1 VAAVHEVLP
10 TRGSL
15 SRPTPAADTRGP
27 SARTRALVGYV
38 LLAALA
44 YVPVLLTAPGKVAAD
59 TKQYFY
65 LDPARLLSRAVSMW
79 DPHTA
84 LGTVTHQ
91 NIGYLFPAGPYFWLT
106 NELGIPA
113 WIAQRLWLGSILFGA
128 ATGLLYLARTLSLR
142 GPGIVIAA
150 LAYMLSPYSLQYASR
165 LSTLLIA
172 WAALPWMVALVARAL
187 RDGGWRYP
195 AVFAIVVQLAGS
207 VNATAL
213 IFAGIGPLL
222 WIVYEVWIAREVK
235 PREALATVAR
245 VGVLCIAASLWW
257 ISGLSVQAA
266 YGLDELKYSETVRAV
281 STAGLAPEI
290 LRGLGYWFFYGGDK
304 LAPWT
309 DNVVDYTQRRWLLA
323 TSYAIP
329 IGALLFAAFIRWKH
343 RVYFALLI
351 LVGLTIAVG
360 THPYSSP
367 SPFGAIVKAFSEGS
381 TVGLALRSVGR
392 AYPLIGL
399 ALALLLGIGINLV
412 VQKLRAGGRGWLA
425 LGVAAAVGAVVI
437 VNLPALWN
445 GTFYGK
451 NLTRPST
458 IPSYWTKAIGALDAG
473 RHDTRILELP
483 GSDFAAYRWGNTVE
497 PITPGLTDRPYVA
510 RELIPYGSDQSAD
523 LLTAFDRRLQD
534 GLLDPAAVAPIA
546 RLMNTGDVVLRSDL
560 QVDRYDLARPQDTWQ
575 LFTPPPPGLQPA
587 TGFGHGLGPP
597 LQLPLFDE
605 RSLAAPAGASDPPP
619 VAVFPVTATRPIVR
633 TESTQAPLVVS
644 GNGEGL
650 IDLASLGLLE
660 GDPSV
665 LYSASLAHQPA
676 RLQQAM
682 NNGASLIVTDS
693 NRRRAGYW
701 NQTHN
706 NVGFTEQAGARPT
719 VKDPFDARLNVFPN
733 AGSDAQTTMQQY
745 GARVSASAYG
755 NVTSL
760 LPEDRPSRVLD
771 GDLTTAWRVGGFS
784 SVGGQWL
791 QVDAPQ
797 PITTD
802 RVNLVQ
808 PLTGL
813 RNRYITQVKL
823 SFDGGHAG
831 KDVTLTLGPSSRTS
845 DGQTLR
851 FGRRTFRSLRITIT
865 GDNVG
870 RRADYPNSSSVGFA
884 EVRLRDEHASDDL
897 RVDEVVQMPTDLVR
911 RTGDRSAQQSL
922 AYVMARQRTVLAPP
936 HIAEEEP
943 TLARSFTV
951 PTGRDFTLAGVG
963 RLSFTAPGPV
973 IDNLLGIPGADAGG
987 VTVRSSGALSTNLEA
1002 RGSAALDGSEATA
1015 WTTPFDNPVGQWLD
1029 VMVPRPVTFDELGL
1043 VVVADRHHSVP
1054 TKLRIEAG
1062 GTTQIVD
1069 VPAIPDRPTA
1079 DATVRVPVTFAPMT
1093 GSDVRVTIDAV
1104 RPATTTEYFSQTPR
1118 VLPAAIAEL
1127 GIPGVT
1133 RPAPAPVLDSG
1144 CRTDLAT
1151 LDGQPLPIRVSGDTR
1166 TASEHGA
1173 LRLEACAGD
1182 PIHLSAG
1189 QHILRTAPGAGS
1201 GLDLDAIALASAAGG
1216 DATAP
1221 SPGGPVLPAAS
1232 RTSAPRLHLEHFG
1245 ATEVRATVDRA
1256 TRPFWLVLGQSYS
1269 DGWKATV
1276 NGRDLGSP
1284 QVLDGFANA
1293 WLVRPDGRGTM
1304 TVNFTFTPQ
1313 KPVWVASVV
1322 SGFALLLCAAL
1333 ALFARR
1339 RRHPELGDADAPRF
1353 RSWRAG
1359 FGPPARRGVV
1369 LILSLATAL
1378 VVGVIVGPFEG
1389 LALGVVVAAA
1399 LRWGRTHVVLAVGAP
1414 LLLAAAAGY
1423 ILLQQTRHGYPPV
1436 FQWPTFFDRVHV
1448 VGWLAVVLLAADVVV
1463 EQVRGR
1469 VQASDGAARTPTTS
1483 HGGGPA
1489 NHAGD
1494 RDRSGGRGT

>member
-1 VAAVHEVLP
+1 VSAVQEAP
-10 TRGSL
+10 ATRGML
-15 SRPTPAADTRGP
+15 SRRTPAADTGGP
-27 SARTRALVGYV
+27 SARIRTLVGYG

-44 YVPVLLTAPGKVAAD
+44 YVPLLLTAPGEVAAD

-65 LDPARLLSRAVSMW
+65 LDPGRLLSRAPFMW

-84 LGTVTHQ
+84 FGTVTHQ

-113 WIAQRLWLGSILFGA
+113 WISQRLWLGSILFGA
-128 ATGLLYLARTLSLR
+128 GAGLLYLARTLSLR
-142 GPGIVIAA
+142 GPGIVVAA
-150 LAYMLSPYSLQYASR
+150 LAYMLSPYCLQYASR

-195 AVFAIVVQLAGS
+195 AAFAIVVQLAGS

-213 IFAGIGPLL
+213 IFAGIGPVL
-222 WIVYEVWIAREVK
+222 WIVYEVWIARDVR
-235 PREALATVAR
+235 PREALTTVAR
-245 VGVLCIAASLWW
+245 VGVLCIVASLWW

-266 YGLDELKYSETVRAV
+266 YGLDELKYSETVKAV

-309 DNVVDYTQRRWLLA
+309 DNVIDYTQRRWLLA

-329 IGALLFAAFIRWKH
+329 IGALLAAAFIRWKH
-343 RVYFALLI
+343 RLYFALVILI
-351 LVGLTIAVG
+351 GLTIAVG

-367 SPFGAIVKAFSEGS
+367 SPFGAALKAFSEGS
-381 TVGLALRSVGR
+381 TAGLALRSVGR
-392 AYPLIGL
+392 AFPLIGL
-399 ALALLLGIGINLV
+399 GLAILLGIGVNLV
-412 VQKLRAGGRGWLA
+412 VQKLRASGRGWLG
-425 LGVAAAVGAVVI
+425 LGVAAAVAAIVI

-458 IPSYWTKAIGALDAG
+458 IPSYWTDAIDALDAG
-473 RHDTRILELP
+473 SHDTRILELP

-497 PITPGLTDRPYVA
+497 PITPGLTDRPFVA
-510 RELIPYGSDQSAD
+510 RELIPYGSDPSAD

-534 GLLDPAAVAPIA
+534 GVLDPAAIAPIA
-546 RLMNTGDVVLRSDL
+546 RLMNAGDIVLRSDL
-560 QVDRYDLARPQDTWQ
+560 QVDRYDLARPRDAWQ
-575 LFTPPPPGLQPA
+575 LFTPPPPGLEPA
-587 TGFGHGLGPP
+587 TGFGDGLGPR
-597 LQLPLFDE
+597 LQVPLFDE
-605 RSLAAPAGASDPPP
+605 RSLALPPDTSDPPP

-633 TESTQAPLVVS
+633 TESTEAPLVVS

-650 IDLASLGLLE
+650 VDLASLGLLE
-660 GDPSV
+660 GEPAV
-665 LYSASLAHQPA
+665 LYSASLARQPA
-676 RLQQAM
+676 GLQRAM
-682 NNGASLIVTDS
+682 NNDASLIVTDS
-693 NRRRAGYW
+693 NRRRAHYW

-706 NVGFTEQAGARPT
+706 NLGFTEQAGARPGS
-719 VKDPFDARLNVFPN
+719 KDPFDARLNVFPD
-733 AGSDAQTTMQQY
+733 AGPDAQTTMQQH
-745 GARVSASAYG
+745 GARVTASAYG

-784 SVGGQWL
+784 SVDGEWL
-791 QVDAPQ
+791 QVDAPR

-823 SFDGGHAG
+823 SFDGGRAG
-831 KDVTLTLGPSSRTS
+831 KDVTLTLDPSSRAS

-851 FGRRTFRSLRITIT
+851 FGRRTFRSLRITVT

-870 RRADYPNSSSVGFA
+870 RQANYPNASSVGFA

-897 RVDEVVQMPTDLVR
+897 RVDEVVEMPTDLVR
-911 RTGDRSAQQSL
+911 RTADRSMQHPL
-922 AYVMARQRTVLAPP
+922 AYVMTRQRTVLAPP

-943 TLARSFTV
+943 ALARSFAV
-951 PTGRDFTLAGVG
+951 PTGREFTLGGVG
-963 RLSFTAPGPV
+963 RLSYTAPGPV
-973 IDNLLGIPGADAGG
+973 IDSLLGIPGADAGG

-1002 RGSAALDGSEATA
+1002 RGSAALDGVDATA
-1015 WTTPFDNPVGQWLD
+1015 WTTPFDAPVGQWLD
-1029 VMVPRPVTFDELGL
+1029 VTVPQPVTFNELGL
-1043 VVVADRHHSVP
+1043 VVIADGHHSVP
-1054 TKLRIEAG
+1054 TKLRIDAG

-1069 VPAIPDRPTA
+1069 VPPVQDRPTA
-1079 DATVRVPVTFAPMT
+1079 NTTVRVPVTFAPVT
-1093 GSDVRVTIDAV
+1093 GSDVRVTIEAV

-1133 RPAPAPVLDSG
+1133 RPAPAAVLDSG
-1144 CRTDLAT
+1144 CRSDLAT
-1151 LDGQPLPIRVSGDTR
+1151 LDGEPLPIRVSGDTQ
-1166 TASEHGA
+1166 TASQHGA
-1173 LRLEACAGD
+1173 LRLEACAAG
-1182 PIHLSAG
+1182 PIELSAG
-1189 QHILRTAPGAGS
+1189 QHILRATPGSGS
-1201 GLDLDAIALASAAGG
+1201 GLDLDSIALGSGAGG
-1216 DATAP
+1216 SATEPA
-1221 SPGGPVLPAAS
+1221 PGGPVLPTAA
-1232 RTSAPRLHLEHFG
+1232 RTSAPRLHLEDFG
-1245 ATEVRATVDRA
+1245 ATEVKATVEET
-1256 TRPFWLVLGQSYS
+1256 TRPFWLVLGQSYN

-1276 NGRDLGSP
+1276 DGRDLGPP

-1293 WLVRPDGRGTM
+1293 WLVRPHGREPMAVT
-1304 TVNFTFTPQ
+1304 FTFTPQ
-1313 KPVWVASVV
+1313 KSVWVASAI

-1339 RRHPELGDADAPRF
+1339 RRRSDGGHDDAPRF
-1353 RSWRAG
+1353 RSWRG
-1359 FGPPARRGVV
+1359 GIGPAARRGALVTV
-1369 LILSLATAL
+1369 SLATAL

-1389 LALGVVVAAA
+1389 LALGAVVAAA
-1399 LRWGRTHVVLAVGAP
+1399 LRWGRTHWVLALGAP

-1423 ILLQQTRHGYPPV
+1423 ILLQQTRYGYPPV
-1436 FQWPTFFDRVHV
+1436 FQWPTFFDRVHI

-1463 EQVRGR
+1463 EQVRERLRGP
-1469 VQASDGAARTPTTS
+1469 DGGPPTPTTS
-1483 HGGGPA
+1483 DSVGPA
-1489 NHAGD
+1489 NEAD
-1494 RDRSGGRGT
+1494 GRGR